1 MTPEFILE
9 LRKYVGTR
17 QLWLPGCTVVV
28 TSGDGDDLEVL
39 LVKRADNSEW
49 TPVTGIID
57 PGEEPDIAAIR
68 ETKEETGLGI
78 RLEKLV
84 WVRTVGPVTYDN
96 GDESLYLDHA
106 FLATVLPGEGEPYP
120 ADGENTDV
128 RWFGIDEL
136 PEMSPRFT
144 SLIDHCKLV
153 MAGEVGTVRFGAE
166 RQV

>member
-28 TSGDGDDLEVL
+28 TSGGGDEMEVL
-39 LVKRADNSEW
+39 LVKRADNGEW

-57 PGEEPDIAAIR
+57 PGEEPDTAAMR
-68 ETKEETGLGI
+68 ETKEETGLDI

-106 FLATVLPGEGEPYP
+106 FLATLAPGNGAAYP
-120 ADGENTDV
+120 ADGENSEV
-128 RWFGIDEL
+128 RWFKLADL

-153 MAGEVGTVRFGAE
+153 MAGEVETVRFGAE
-166 RQV
+166 REV